1 MKAVFPCTGTV
12 ILTKSDVDK
21 LKNFYLDN
29 LQNSKLFSIYN
40 QSNYAI
46 QVGKLNYLPQ
56 KSNIILDNAH
66 FLTLQKLHSVLS
78 EKIDTITL
86 PNNPATYDTPIDD
99 NFILN
104 HPFFETL
111 TPLN

>member
-1 MKAVFPCTGTV
+1 MKAVFPCKGTV
-12 ILTKSDVDK
+12 ILTKNDVDK
-21 LKNFYLDN
+21 LKSFYSDN
-29 LQNSKLFSIYN
+29 LQNSKLFSIYQ

-56 KSNIILDNAH
+56 KSKIILDNAH
-66 FLTLQKLHSVLS
+66 FLTLQELHSVLS
-78 EKIDTITL
+78 DKLDSITL
-86 PNNPATYDTPIDD
+86 PNNSTTNDTPIDD